1 MIFIYIMGKEVISQ
15 MIIKNKSKK
24 VSYKPLQFNVI
35 GEKNDDILINTF
47 NIENDNVF
55 KYMLERNVYNYFTK
69 KYFIA
74 MSAEVPENFFE
85 LDYDFLKAYNEYKD
99 FINYK

>member
-1 MIFIYIMGKEVISQ
+1 

-24 VSYKPLQFNVI
+24 VSYKPLQFNVVD
-35 GEKNDDILINTF
+35 EKNDDILINTF

-74 MSAEVPENFFE
+74 MSTEVPENFFE